1 MTIQQA
7 IEKAIEGGYY
17 YGDIGVAHIEVRKG
31 EKGYAVVA
39 QTEGSWAIYALEII
53 LMSPLFWQSLGK
65 AMGWCEYAVCIHD
78 GKMNCFEKNHW
89 AGYMGEWKWHWHRFI
104 DHLAEGK
111 DAESF
116 FEAL

>member
-7 IEKAIEGGYY
+7 IEKAIEGGY
-17 YGDIGVAHIEVRKG
+17 KG
-31 EKGYAVVA
+31 NKEFLLKLPEYAKS
-39 QTEGSWAIYALEII
+39 QIWLD
-53 LMSPLFWQSLGK
+53 PLFWQSLGK

-116 FEAL
+116 FETL